1 DVIRTLDDYE
11 RDGAFD
17 HIVTDAVGLRD
28 FERELIE
35 LKNARRFKEFL
46 TLAIKHRQNIIVS
59 GATGSGKTTFMRS
72 LLQLV

>member
-1 DVIRTLDDYE
+1 MRPPATLSDRYSLTIRKPSDVIRTLDDYE

-35 LKNARRFKEFL
+35 LKNARRFKRVPH
-46 TLAIKHRQNIIVS
+46 A
-59 GATGSGKTTFMRS
+59 GD
-72 LLQLV
+72 